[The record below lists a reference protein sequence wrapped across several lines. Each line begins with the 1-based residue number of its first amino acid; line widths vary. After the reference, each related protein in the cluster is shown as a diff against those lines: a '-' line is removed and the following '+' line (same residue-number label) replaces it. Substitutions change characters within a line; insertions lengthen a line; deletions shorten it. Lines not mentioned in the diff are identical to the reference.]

1 MKKIH
6 WCAGIILGFSIIAA
20 LLITSFEIAMYSDF
34 DVYRQEYE
42 KYDVLSDLDMTM
54 DDVMYVTHEMMD
66 YLRGE
71 GDTLSVITTVEG
83 KEQDF
88 FNEQDRFHMGEVR
101 NLFIGGLNIRI
112 GACVAAVV
120 CILFLIITRADIKKI
135 LPRSYWIAL
144 GVIGAAVLLIGIAA
158 VVNFNAVF
166 VQFHHI
172 FFDNDLWIFDPAE
185 DYMIRM
191 LPEGLFYDM
200 VMRIG
205 AIFVVSLMAVLAL
218 SFVPKI
224 LSYINYTNEVKCGTI
239 LTELIL
245 GAQGTINYAKEIL
258 YGQRKTCICRK
269 ETRLCRCGKGTA
281 P

>member
-6 WCAGIILGFSIIAA
+6 WFAGIILGFSIIVA

-71 GDTLSVITTVEG
+71 GDTLSVMTTVEG

-101 NLFIGGLNIRI
+101 DLFIGGLNIRL
-112 GACVAAVV
+112 GACAAAVLCV
-120 CILFLIITRADIKKI
+120 LFLLFTRADIKKI
-135 LPRSYWIAL
+135 IPRSYRIAL
-144 GVIGAAVLLIGIAA
+144 GVTGAAVLLIGIAA
-158 VVNFNAVF
+158 VVDFNAVF

-205 AIFVVSLMAVLAL
+205 AFFVAGLAVLLVL
-218 SFVPKI
+218 SFIPKI
-224 LSYINYTNEVKCGTI
+224 LDRK
-239 LTELIL
+239 
-245 GAQGTINYAKEIL
+245 KEISMT
-258 YGQRKTCICRK
+258 YN
-269 ETRLCRCGKGTA
+269 
-281 P
+281 

>member
-66 YLRGE
+66 YLRGD
-71 GDTLSVITTVEG
+71 GDTLSVMTTVEG
-83 KEQDF
+83 QEQDF

-101 NLFIGGLNIRI
+101 DLFIGGLNIRL
-112 GACVAAVV
+112 GACVAAVL
-120 CILFLIITRADIKKI
+120 CILFLIITHADFKKI
-135 LPRSYWIAL
+135 IPRSYWIAL
-144 GVIGAAVLLIGIAA
+144 GVTGAAVLLIGIAA
-158 VVNFNAVF
+158 VIDFSAVF

-200 VMRIG
+200 VIRIG
-205 AIFVVSLMAVLAL
+205 AIFVVGLVVLLVL
-218 SFVPKI
+218 SFIPKI
-224 LSYINYTNEVKCGTI
+224 LDWKKK
-239 LTELIL
+239 L
-245 GAQGTINYAKEIL
+245 A
-258 YGQRKTCICRK
+258 
-269 ETRLCRCGKGTA
+269 
-281 P
+281 

>member
-144 GVIGAAVLLIGIAA
+144 GVTGAAVLLIGIAA
-158 VVNFNAVF
+158 VVNFNTVF

-224 LSYINYTNEVKCGTI
+224 LG
-239 LTELIL
+239 
-245 GAQGTINYAKEIL
+245 
-258 YGQRKTCICRK
+258 RKK
-269 ETRLCRCGKGTA
+269 KLV
-281 P
+281 

>member
-1 MKKIH
+1 MKKLH

-20 LLITSFEIAMYSDF
+20 LLITSFEIAMYADF

-66 YLRGE
+66 YLRGG
-71 GDTLSVITTVEG
+71 GDTLSVMTTVEG
-83 KEQDF
+83 QEQDF

-101 NLFIGGLNIRI
+101 DLFIGGLNIRL
-112 GACVAAVV
+112 GACAAAVL
-120 CILFLIITRADIKKI
+120 CILFLVITRADIKKI
-135 LPRSYWIAL
+135 IPGSYWIAL
-144 GVIGAAVLLIGIAA
+144 GVTGAAVLLIGIAA
-158 VVNFNAVF
+158 VVDFNAVF

-205 AIFVVSLMAVLAL
+205 AIFVVSLVVLLVL
-218 SFVPKI
+218 SFIPKI
-224 LSYINYTNEVKCGTI
+224 
-239 LTELIL
+239 
-245 GAQGTINYAKEIL
+245 ADR
-258 YGQRKTCICRK
+258 RKK
-269 ETRLCRCGKGTA
+269 LV
-281 P
+281 

>member
-6 WCAGIILGFSIIAA
+6 WFAGIILGFSIIVA

-71 GDTLSVITTVEG
+71 GDTLSVMTTVEG
-83 KEQDF
+83 QEQDF

-101 NLFIGGLNIRI
+101 DLFIGGLNIRL
-112 GACVAAVV
+112 GACAAAVL
-120 CILFLIITRADIKKI
+120 CILFLVITRADIKKI
-135 LPRSYWIAL
+135 IPGSYWIAL
-144 GVIGAAVLLIGIAA
+144 GVTGAAVLMIGIAA
-158 VVNFNAVF
+158 VVDFNAVF

-205 AIFVVSLMAVLAL
+205 AIFVAGLAVLLVL
-218 SFVPKI
+218 SFIPKI
-224 LSYINYTNEVKCGTI
+224 LD
-239 LTELIL
+239 
-245 GAQGTINYAKEIL
+245 
-258 YGQRKTCICRK
+258 RKK
-269 ETRLCRCGKGTA
+269 KLA
-281 P
+281 

>member
-66 YLRGE
+66 YLRGD
-71 GDTLSVITTVEG
+71 GDTLSVTTTVEG
-83 KEQDF
+83 QEQDF

-101 NLFIGGLNIRI
+101 DLFIGGLNIRL
-112 GACVAAVV
+112 GACVAAVL
-120 CILFLIITRADIKKI
+120 CILFLIITHADFKKI
-135 LPRSYWIAL
+135 IPRSYWIAL
-144 GVIGAAVLLIGIAA
+144 GVTGAAVLLIGIAA
-158 VVNFNAVF
+158 VIDFNAVF

-200 VMRIG
+200 VIRIG
-205 AIFVVSLMAVLAL
+205 AIFVVGLVVLLVL
-218 SFVPKI
+218 SFIPKI
-224 LSYINYTNEVKCGTI
+224 LDWKKK
-239 LTELIL
+239 L
-245 GAQGTINYAKEIL
+245 A
-258 YGQRKTCICRK
+258 
-269 ETRLCRCGKGTA
+269 
-281 P
+281 

>member
-1 MKKIH
+1 MKKLH
-6 WCAGIILGFSIIAA
+6 WCAGIILGFSVIAA
-20 LLITSFEIAMYSDF
+20 LLITSFEIAMYADF

-42 KYDVLSDLDMTM
+42 KYDVLSELDMTM

-71 GDTLSVITTVEG
+71 GDTLSVVTTVEG
-83 KEQDF
+83 QEQDF

-101 NLFIGGLNIRI
+101 ELFIGGLNIRF
-112 GACVAAVV
+112 GACVAAVLCV
-120 CILFLIITRADIKKI
+120 LFLVITRADIKKVV
-135 LPRSYWIAL
+135 PRSYWIAL
-144 GVIGAAVLLIGIAA
+144 GVTGAAVILIGIAA
-158 VVNFNAVF
+158 VVDFNAVF

-205 AIFVVSLMAVLAL
+205 AIFVVSLVVLLVL
-218 SFVPKI
+218 SFIPKI
-224 LSYINYTNEVKCGTI
+224 
-239 LTELIL
+239 
-245 GAQGTINYAKEIL
+245 ADR
-258 YGQRKTCICRK
+258 RKK
-269 ETRLCRCGKGTA
+269 LV
-281 P
+281 

>member
-144 GVIGAAVLLIGIAA
+144 GVTGAAVLLIGIAA

-200 VMRIG
+200 VIRIG

-224 LSYINYTNEVKCGTI
+224 LG
-239 LTELIL
+239 
-245 GAQGTINYAKEIL
+245 
-258 YGQRKTCICRK
+258 RKK
-269 ETRLCRCGKGTA
+269 KLV
-281 P
+281 

>member
-1 MKKIH
+1 MKKLH

-66 YLRGE
+66 YLRGD
-71 GDTLSVITTVEG
+71 GDTLSVMTTVEG
-83 KEQDF
+83 QEQDF

-101 NLFIGGLNIRI
+101 DLFIGGLNIRL
-112 GACVAAVV
+112 GACVAAVL
-120 CILFLIITRADIKKI
+120 CILFLIITHADLKKI
-135 LPRSYWIAL
+135 IPRSYWIAL
-144 GVIGAAVLLIGIAA
+144 GVTGAAVLLIGIAA
-158 VVNFNAVF
+158 VIDFNAVF

-200 VMRIG
+200 VIRIG
-205 AIFVVSLMAVLAL
+205 AIFVVGLVVLLVL
-218 SFVPKI
+218 SFIPKI
-224 LSYINYTNEVKCGTI
+224 LDWKKK
-239 LTELIL
+239 L
-245 GAQGTINYAKEIL
+245 A
-258 YGQRKTCICRK
+258 
-269 ETRLCRCGKGTA
+269 
-281 P
+281 

>member
-1 MKKIH
+1 MKRLQ

-34 DVYRQEYE
+34 SVYQEENE

-66 YLRGE
+66 YLRGN

-83 KEQDF
+83 REQDF
-88 FNEQDRFHMGEVR
+88 FNEQDRFHMAEVR
-101 NLFIGGLNIRI
+101 DLFIGGLNIRL
-112 GACVAAVV
+112 GACAAVV
-120 CILFLIITRADIKKI
+120 LCIVFLLISRADIKKI
-135 LPRSYWIAL
+135 IPRSYWIAL
-144 GVIGAAVLLIGIAA
+144 GITGIAVALIGIAA
-158 VVNFNAVF
+158 VVDFNAVF

-205 AIFVVSLMAVLAL
+205 AIFVGGLAVVLVL
-218 SFVPKI
+218 SFIPQIMKR
-224 LSYINYTNEVKCGTI
+224 
-239 LTELIL
+239 
-245 GAQGTINYAKEIL
+245 
-258 YGQRKTCICRK
+258 RKK
-269 ETRLCRCGKGTA
+269 LA
-281 P
+281 

>member
-1 MKKIH
+1 MKKLH

-34 DVYRQEYE
+34 DVYQREYE

-83 KEQDF
+83 REQDF
-88 FNEQDRFHMGEVR
+88 FNEQDRFHMEEVR
-101 NLFIGGLNIRI
+101 GLFIGGLNIRL
-112 GACVAAVV
+112 GACVIGLI
-120 CILFLIITRADIKKI
+120 CIAFLIITHADVKKVI
-135 LPRSYWIAL
+135 PRGYWIAL
-144 GVIGAAVLLIGIAA
+144 GITGAAVLLIGTASVID
-158 VVNFNAVF
+158 FNAVF

-172 FFDNDLWIFDPAE
+172 FFDNALWIFDPAE

-200 VMRIG
+200 VIRIG
-205 AIFVVSLMAVLAL
+205 AIFVASLVAL
-218 SFVPKI
+218 
-224 LSYINYTNEVKCGTI
+224 LI
-239 LTELIL
+239 LTLIPKFI
-245 GAQGTINYAKEIL
+245 G
-258 YGQRKTCICRK
+258 RKRN
-269 ETRLCRCGKGTA
+269 
-281 P
+281 

>member
-1 MKKIH
+1 MKKLH
-6 WCAGIILGFSIIAA
+6 WCAGIILGFSVIAA

-34 DVYRQEYE
+34 DVYRYEYE
-42 KYDVLSDLDMTM
+42 KYDVLSDLDMNM

-66 YLRGE
+66 YLRGK
-71 GDTLSVITTVEG
+71 GDTLSVMTTVEG
-83 KEQDF
+83 REQDF

-101 NLFIGGLNIRI
+101 DLFIGGLNIRF
-112 GACVAAVV
+112 GACIAAVL

-135 LPRSYWIAL
+135 IPRSYWIAL
-144 GVIGAAVLLIGIAA
+144 GITGTAVLFLGIAA
-158 VVNFNAVF
+158 VVDFDSVF

-205 AIFVVSLMAVLAL
+205 AVFVASLVVLLAL
-218 SFVPKI
+218 SFIPKI
-224 LSYINYTNEVKCGTI
+224 LE
-239 LTELIL
+239 
-245 GAQGTINYAKEIL
+245 
-258 YGQRKTCICRK
+258 RKK
-269 ETRLCRCGKGTA
+269 KLA
-281 P
+281 

>member
-6 WCAGIILGFSIIAA
+6 WFAGIILGFSIIVA

-71 GDTLSVITTVEG
+71 GDTLSVMTTVEG

-101 NLFIGGLNIRI
+101 DLFIGGLNIRL
-112 GACVAAVV
+112 GACAAAVLCV
-120 CILFLIITRADIKKI
+120 LFLLFTRADIKKI
-135 LPRSYWIAL
+135 IPRSYRIAL
-144 GVIGAAVLLIGIAA
+144 GVTGAAVLLIGIAA
-158 VVNFNAVF
+158 VVDFNTVF

-205 AIFVVSLMAVLAL
+205 AIFVAGLAVLLAL
-218 SFVPKI
+218 SFIPKI
-224 LSYINYTNEVKCGTI
+224 LD
-239 LTELIL
+239 
-245 GAQGTINYAKEIL
+245 
-258 YGQRKTCICRK
+258 RKK
-269 ETRLCRCGKGTA
+269 KLA
-281 P
+281 

>member
-1 MKKIH
+1 MKKLH

-42 KYDVLSDLDMTM
+42 KYHVLSDLDMTM
-54 DDVMYVTHEMMD
+54 DDVMYVTREMMD

-71 GDTLSVITTVEG
+71 GDTLSVVTTVEG

-88 FNEQDRFHMGEVR
+88 FNEQDRFHMSEVR
-101 NLFIGGLNIRI
+101 DLFIGGLNIRI
-112 GACVAAVV
+112 GACVTAVL
-120 CILFLIITRADIKKI
+120 CLLFLIITHADVKKI
-135 LPRSYWIAL
+135 IPRSYWITL
-144 GVIGAAVLLIGIAA
+144 GATGAIVLLIGGAA
-158 VVNFNAVF
+158 VFNFNAVF

-205 AIFVVSLMAVLAL
+205 AIFVIGLVVLLVL
-218 SFVPKI
+218 SFIPKM
-224 LSYINYTNEVKCGTI
+224 
-239 LTELIL
+239 L
-245 GAQGTINYAKEIL
+245 GKKKKLA
-258 YGQRKTCICRK
+258 
-269 ETRLCRCGKGTA
+269 
-281 P
+281 

>member
-1 MKKIH
+1 MKKLH
-6 WCAGIILGFSIIAA
+6 WCAGITLGFSVIAA
-20 LLITSFEIAMYSDF
+20 LLITSFEIAMYADF

-42 KYDVLSDLDMTM
+42 KYDVLSELDMTM

-71 GDTLSVITTVEG
+71 GDTLSVVTTVEG
-83 KEQDF
+83 QEQDF

-101 NLFIGGLNIRI
+101 ELFIGGLNIRF
-112 GACVAAVV
+112 GACVAAVLCV
-120 CILFLIITRADIKKI
+120 LFLVITRADIKKVV
-135 LPRSYWIAL
+135 PRSYWIAL
-144 GVIGAAVLLIGIAA
+144 GVTGAAVILIGIAA
-158 VVNFNAVF
+158 VVDFNAVF

-205 AIFVVSLMAVLAL
+205 AIFVVSLVVLLVL
-218 SFVPKI
+218 SFIPKI
-224 LSYINYTNEVKCGTI
+224 
-239 LTELIL
+239 
-245 GAQGTINYAKEIL
+245 ADR
-258 YGQRKTCICRK
+258 RKK
-269 ETRLCRCGKGTA
+269 LV
-281 P
+281 

>member
-1 MKKIH
+1 MKKLH

-20 LLITSFEIAMYSDF
+20 LLITSFEIAMYADF

-42 KYDVLSDLDMTM
+42 KYDVLSELDMTM

-71 GDTLSVITTVEG
+71 GDTLSVVTTVEG
-83 KEQDF
+83 QEQDF

-101 NLFIGGLNIRI
+101 ELFIGGLNIRF
-112 GACVAAVV
+112 GACVAAVL
-120 CILFLIITRADIKKI
+120 CILFLVITRADIKKVV
-135 LPRSYWIAL
+135 PRSYRIAL
-144 GVIGAAVLLIGIAA
+144 GVTGAAVILIGIAT
-158 VVNFNAVF
+158 VVDFNAVF

-205 AIFVVSLMAVLAL
+205 AIFVVSLVVLLVL
-218 SFVPKI
+218 SFIPKI
-224 LSYINYTNEVKCGTI
+224 
-239 LTELIL
+239 
-245 GAQGTINYAKEIL
+245 ADR
-258 YGQRKTCICRK
+258 RKK
-269 ETRLCRCGKGTA
+269 LV
-281 P
+281 

>member
-1 MKKIH
+1 MKKLH

-42 KYDVLSDLDMTM
+42 KYHVLSDLDMTM

-71 GDTLSVITTVEG
+71 GDTLSVVTTVEG

-88 FNEQDRFHMGEVR
+88 FNEQDRFHMSEVR
-101 NLFIGGLNIRI
+101 DLFIGGLNIRI
-112 GACVAAVV
+112 GACVTAVL
-120 CILFLIITRADIKKI
+120 CLLFLIITHADVKKI
-135 LPRSYWIAL
+135 IPRSYWITLGAT
-144 GVIGAAVLLIGIAA
+144 GVIVLLIGGAA
-158 VVNFNAVF
+158 VFNFNAVF

-205 AIFVVSLMAVLAL
+205 AIFVIGLVVLLVL
-218 SFVPKI
+218 SFIPKM
-224 LSYINYTNEVKCGTI
+224 
-239 LTELIL
+239 L
-245 GAQGTINYAKEIL
+245 GKKKKLA
-258 YGQRKTCICRK
+258 
-269 ETRLCRCGKGTA
+269 
-281 P
+281 

>member
-6 WCAGIILGFSIIAA
+6 WFAGIILGFSIIAA

-71 GDTLSVITTVEG
+71 GDTLSVMTTVEG

-101 NLFIGGLNIRI
+101 DLFIGGLNIRL
-112 GACVAAVV
+112 GACAAAVLCV
-120 CILFLIITRADIKKI
+120 LFLLFTRADIKKI
-135 LPRSYWIAL
+135 IPRSYRIAL
-144 GVIGAAVLLIGIAA
+144 GVTGAAVLLIGIAA
-158 VVNFNAVF
+158 VVDFNTVF

-205 AIFVVSLMAVLAL
+205 AIFVAGLAVLLAL
-218 SFVPKI
+218 SFIPKI
-224 LSYINYTNEVKCGTI
+224 LD
-239 LTELIL
+239 
-245 GAQGTINYAKEIL
+245 
-258 YGQRKTCICRK
+258 RKK
-269 ETRLCRCGKGTA
+269 KLA
-281 P
+281 

>member
-1 MKKIH
+1 MKKLQ

-34 DVYRQEYE
+34 SVYQEEYE

-66 YLRGE
+66 YLRGN

-83 KEQDF
+83 REQDF
-88 FNEQDRFHMGEVR
+88 FNEQDRFHMAEVR
-101 NLFIGGLNIRI
+101 DLFIGGLNIRL
-112 GACVAAVV
+112 GACAAVV
-120 CILFLIITRADIKKI
+120 LCIVFLLISRADIKKI
-135 LPRSYWIAL
+135 IPRSYWIAL
-144 GVIGAAVLLIGIAA
+144 GMTGIAVALIGIAA
-158 VVNFNAVF
+158 VVDFNAVF

-205 AIFVVSLMAVLAL
+205 AIFVGGLAVVLVL
-218 SFVPKI
+218 SFIPQIMK
-224 LSYINYTNEVKCGTI
+224 
-239 LTELIL
+239 
-245 GAQGTINYAKEIL
+245 
-258 YGQRKTCICRK
+258 QRKK
-269 ETRLCRCGKGTA
+269 LA
-281 P
+281 

>member
-1 MKKIH
+1 MYV
-6 WCAGIILGFSIIAA
+6 WRCAIPGS
-20 LLITSFEIAMYSDF
+20 LLLDF

-144 GVIGAAVLLIGIAA
+144 GVTGAAVLLIGIAA

-218 SFVPKI
+218 SFVP
-224 LSYINYTNEVKCGTI
+224 E
-239 LTELIL
+239 IL
-245 GAQGTINYAKEIL
+245 G
-258 YGQRKTCICRK
+258 RKK
-269 ETRLCRCGKGTA
+269 KLV
-281 P
+281 

>member
-1 MKKIH
+1 MKKLQ

-20 LLITSFEIAMYSDF
+20 LLITSFEIAMYSNF
-34 DVYRQEYE
+34 SVYQEEYE

-66 YLRGE
+66 YLRGN

-83 KEQDF
+83 REQDF
-88 FNEQDRFHMGEVR
+88 FNEQDRFHMAEVR
-101 NLFIGGLNIRI
+101 DLFIGGLNIRL
-112 GACVAAVV
+112 GACAAVV
-120 CILFLIITRADIKKI
+120 LCIVFLLISRADIKKI
-135 LPRSYWIAL
+135 IPRSYWIAL
-144 GVIGAAVLLIGIAA
+144 GITGIAVALIGIAA
-158 VVNFNAVF
+158 VVDFNAVF

-205 AIFVVSLMAVLAL
+205 AIFVGGLAVVLVL
-218 SFVPKI
+218 SFIPQIMK
-224 LSYINYTNEVKCGTI
+224 
-239 LTELIL
+239 
-245 GAQGTINYAKEIL
+245 
-258 YGQRKTCICRK
+258 QRKK
-269 ETRLCRCGKGTA
+269 LA
-281 P
+281 

>member
-1 MKKIH
+1 MKKLH
-6 WCAGIILGFSIIAA
+6 WCAGIILGFSVIAA
-20 LLITSFEIAMYSDF
+20 LLITSFEIAMYADF

-42 KYDVLSDLDMTM
+42 KYDVLSELDMTM

-71 GDTLSVITTVEG
+71 GDTLSVVTTVEG
-83 KEQDF
+83 QEQDF

-101 NLFIGGLNIRI
+101 ELFIGGLNIRF
-112 GACVAAVV
+112 GACVVAVL
-120 CILFLIITRADIKKI
+120 CILFLVITRADIKKVV
-135 LPRSYWIAL
+135 PRSYRIAL
-144 GVIGAAVLLIGIAA
+144 GVTGAAVILIGIAA
-158 VVNFNAVF
+158 VVDFNAVF

-205 AIFVVSLMAVLAL
+205 AIFVVSLVVLLVL
-218 SFVPKI
+218 SFIPKI
-224 LSYINYTNEVKCGTI
+224 
-239 LTELIL
+239 
-245 GAQGTINYAKEIL
+245 ADR
-258 YGQRKTCICRK
+258 RKK
-269 ETRLCRCGKGTA
+269 LV
-281 P
+281 

>member
-101 NLFIGGLNIRI
+101 NLFIGGLNIRN

-144 GVIGAAVLLIGIAA
+144 GVTGAAVLLIGIAA

-224 LSYINYTNEVKCGTI
+224 LG
-239 LTELIL
+239 
-245 GAQGTINYAKEIL
+245 
-258 YGQRKTCICRK
+258 RKK
-269 ETRLCRCGKGTA
+269 KLV
-281 P
+281 

>member
-1 MKKIH
+1 MKKLH
-6 WCAGIILGFSIIAA
+6 WCAGIILGFSVIAA

-34 DVYRQEYE
+34 DVYRYEYE
-42 KYDVLSDLDMTM
+42 KYDVLSDLDMNM

-66 YLRGE
+66 YLRGK
-71 GDTLSVITTVEG
+71 GDTLSVMTTVEG
-83 KEQDF
+83 WEQDF

-101 NLFIGGLNIRI
+101 DLFIGGLNIRF
-112 GACVAAVV
+112 GACVAAVL

-135 LPRSYWIAL
+135 IPRSYWIAL
-144 GVIGAAVLLIGIAA
+144 GITGTAVLFLGIAA
-158 VVNFNAVF
+158 VVDFDSVF

-205 AIFVVSLMAVLAL
+205 AVFVASLVVLLAL
-218 SFVPKI
+218 SFIPKI
-224 LSYINYTNEVKCGTI
+224 LD
-239 LTELIL
+239 
-245 GAQGTINYAKEIL
+245 
-258 YGQRKTCICRK
+258 RKK
-269 ETRLCRCGKGTA
+269 KLA
-281 P
+281 

>member
-1 MKKIH
+1 MKKLQ

-34 DVYRQEYE
+34 SVYQEEYE

-66 YLRGE
+66 YLRGN

-83 KEQDF
+83 REQDF
-88 FNEQDRFHMGEVR
+88 FNEQDRFHMAEVR
-101 NLFIGGLNIRI
+101 DLFIGGLNIRL
-112 GACVAAVV
+112 GACAAVV
-120 CILFLIITRADIKKI
+120 LCIVFLLISRADIKKI
-135 LPRSYWIAL
+135 IPRSYWIAL
-144 GVIGAAVLLIGIAA
+144 GITGIAVALIGIAA
-158 VVNFNAVF
+158 VVDFNAVF

-191 LPEGLFYDM
+191 LPEGLFNDM

-205 AIFVVSLMAVLAL
+205 AIFVGGLAVVLVL
-218 SFVPKI
+218 SFIPQIMK
-224 LSYINYTNEVKCGTI
+224 
-239 LTELIL
+239 
-245 GAQGTINYAKEIL
+245 
-258 YGQRKTCICRK
+258 QRKK
-269 ETRLCRCGKGTA
+269 LA
-281 P
+281 